1 MNQSPLRLEAI
12 KRLQKAGLSI
22 SDRAKTPE
30 VVKAIEML
38 TGRHCAWNQQ
48 SGDFL
53 HAYLAP
59 QKATV
64 WMPPFKPMKKHP
76 HPRIAEIE
84 CLPKPVSMAGIGN
97 GGNNGMGRGR

>member
-59 QKATV
+59 QKATIPNQV
-64 WMPPFKPMKKHP
+64 FRKWNPKNHPKHP
-76 HPRIAEIE
+76 RLAEIE
-84 CLPKPVSMAGIGN
+84 CLPRPIPMVSA
-97 GGNNGMGRGR
+97 R